1 MLTLLAFATI
11 VAFIVLLSMKKL
23 SVFNALTLVPLA
35 FGVAA
40 LFVTGASVMD
50 LFSWIKE
57 GVFFSVD

>member
-1 MLTLLAFATI
+1 MLTLLAFAMI

-40 LFVTGASVMD
+40 LFVTGASVR
-50 LFSWIKE
+50 
-57 GVFFSVD
+57 